1 MMNIHKNDTVQVISG
16 KDRGKKGK
24 VLQVL
29 PKSGKIIVEGANMA
43 AKTVRA
49 KRAGEKGQVVRY
61 NAPINAS
68 NAMLFCQKCS
78 KPTRPG
84 FVISKEG
91 KKTRVC
97 RKCAQPL

>member
-1 MMNIHKNDTVQVISG
+1 MSIRKNDTVQIVSG

-29 PKSGKIIVEGANMA
+29 PKSDKIVVEGANMA

-49 KRAGEKGQVVRY
+49 KKAGEKGQVVRY

-68 NAMLFCQKCS
+68 NTMIFCQKCS
-78 KPTRPG
+78 KPTR
-84 FVISKEG
+84 VSHIVAKEG

-97 RKCAQPL
+97 RKCQQPL

>member
-1 MMNIHKNDTVQVISG
+1 MSIRKNDTVQIVSG

-24 VLQVL
+24 VLQVF
-29 PKSGKIIVEGANMA
+29 PKSDKIVVEGANMA

-49 KRAGEKGQVVRY
+49 KKAGEKGQIVRY

-68 NAMLFCQKCS
+68 NAMIFCQKCS
-78 KPTRPG
+78 KPTR
-84 FVISKEG
+84 VSRIVAKEG

-97 RKCAQPL
+97 RKCQQPL